1 MLIIQTSQV
10 CSTHVAKSYSLQPP
24 FSQAGLTKE
33 SASDSSIDSNEYSSG
48 WRSPEAITG
57 RDRFRLIEP
66 DVNVDE
72 EDVCGSEGFLNLSFS
87 LNGVGSFEKLV
98 QWIPDR
104 KDLDLK
110 GASFDLKQKS
120 LSIESTVQAACK
132 VLGDKGQFGRSQSQS
147 ASTKLYI
154 TRM

>member
-87 LNGVGSFEKLV
+87 LNGVRFRSFEKLG
-98 QWIPDR
+98 QGIPYR
-104 KDLDLK
+104 V
-110 GASFDLKQKS
+110 SC
-120 LSIESTVQAACK
+120 SIAVE
-132 VLGDKGQFGRSQSQS
+132 
-147 ASTKLYI
+147 
-154 TRM
+154 